1 MKLKKLK
8 AVNLKVLYNSNGS
21 TQNWWKKWG
30 NKKPEKRI
38 KETLKSIDRE
48 KWRKKIE
55 GKYNIFPKSRGLI
68 YTNFEEKLEKIEV
81 LQFFLHQSC

>member
-1 MKLKKLK
+1 MKLKKHK

-38 KETLKSIDRE
+38 KNSEKYWPRKMKKKKLKESI
-48 KWRKKIE
+48 I
-55 GKYNIFPKSRGLI
+55 
-68 YTNFEEKLEKIEV
+68 T
-81 LQFFLHQSC
+81 FLNQGV